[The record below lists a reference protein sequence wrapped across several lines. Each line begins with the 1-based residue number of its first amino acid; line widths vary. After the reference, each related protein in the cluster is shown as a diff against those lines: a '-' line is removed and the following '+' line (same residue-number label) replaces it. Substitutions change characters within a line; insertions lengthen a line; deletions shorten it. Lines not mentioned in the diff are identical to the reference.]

1 MQSNTGL
8 YFLNKKEVIK
18 VFNLEIDEDTDIVIL
33 GNDYCF
39 GNCFQISIPLD
50 QFSLDWKP
58 NFIPLST
65 ALEVNTQFLVKA
77 IEQTKNLF
85 PNYVANIVSCLRPS
99 DDDLCLLSYLPLQ
112 EPHKQILKDYYEN
125 NLP

>member
-18 VFNLEIDEDTDIVIL
+18 VFNLELDEDTDIVIL

-39 GNCFQISIPLD
+39 GNCFQISIYLD
-50 QFSLDWKP
+50 QLSMDWKP

-65 ALEVNTQFLVKA
+65 ALEIDTKFLAKA
-77 IEQTKNLF
+77 IDQAKAIF
-85 PNYVANIVSCLRPS
+85 PKDINNIVSCLRPS
-99 DDDLCLLSYLPLQ
+99 DDNLCLLSYLPLQ
-112 EPHKQILKDYYEN
+112 EQHKQILKDYCEN
-125 NLP
+125 NLS